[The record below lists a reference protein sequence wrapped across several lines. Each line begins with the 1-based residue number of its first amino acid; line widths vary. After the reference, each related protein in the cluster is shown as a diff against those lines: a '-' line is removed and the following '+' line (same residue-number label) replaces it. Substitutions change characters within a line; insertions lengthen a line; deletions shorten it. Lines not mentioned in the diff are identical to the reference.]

1 MKRTNYLVCYDIRH
15 PRRIRQVAR
24 LLERSAMRIQY
35 SVFLATL
42 SPSEH
47 RELIEQL
54 SALLDHRA
62 DDLRIYPLH
71 RNAHTHNLGQPILQS
86 GIMLISSSNDPFLV

>member
-24 LLERSAMRIQY
+24 LLERSAIRIQY

-42 SPSEH
+42 SRAEHSEMVK
-47 RELIEQL
+47 ELTCLI
-54 SALLDHRA
+54 DHHA

-71 RNAHTHNLGQPILQS
+71 RNAHVNCLGQPILQS
-86 GIMLISSSNDPFLV
+86 GIMLLSSENDPFFS